1 MARTG
6 GNSTAKPFRVLLPAS
21 PEALVA
27 AKYNL
32 DISKGAP
39 SFLMGRRGPD
49 DKQGGTRPP
58 VSGNPGFRNAAERP
72 QSVFVPR
79 PLVRLMA
86 RGPGS
91 GGDYDYGGYV
101 GEVADGLED
110 IIIDGMG
117 CRFMGRDNIRQ
128 PVEAPGGRLL
138 QDARGRTVRPPYFI
152 AHSVLKLAGPFGSA
166 ASILLRLN
174 MRVFWAHGGGRLM
187 LHWRAEDTNGTAP
200 WARDTGRLPHGAA
213 QGRFALL
220 DRAAGIDDVALLLV
234 GVYQAV
240 DLCQTRTAMAMESIR
255 RPALPA

>member
-6 GNSTAKPFRVLLPAS
+6 KRSTAKPFRVLLPAS

-32 DISKGAP
+32 DTGKDAP
-39 SFLMGRRGPD
+39 SFLMGRGGPGER
-49 DKQGGTRPP
+49 QGDARPP
-58 VSGNPGFRNAAERP
+58 VSGNLGFRNAAERP

-91 GGDYDYGGYV
+91 GRDYDYGGYV
-101 GEVADGLED
+101 GEVAAGLED
-110 IIIDGMG
+110 VIIDAMG
-117 CRFMGRDNIRQ
+117 CRFMGRDSIRQ
-128 PVEAPGGRLL
+128 PVEAPRGKLL
-138 QDARGRTVRPPYFI
+138 RDARGRTVRPPYFI
-152 AHSVLKLAGPFGSA
+152 MHSMLKLAGPFGSA
-166 ASILLRLN
+166 ASLLLHLN
-174 MRVFWAHGGGRLM
+174 ARIFWAHGEGRLM
-187 LHWRAEDTNGTAP
+187 LHWRTEDTNGTVP

-220 DRAAGIDDVALLLV
+220 DHTAGIDDVALLLV

-255 RPALPA
+255 QPAQPA